1 MISGI
6 VFASVGL
13 FSKERPANTV
23 KPVATINGKKYP
35 LIFGFK
41 FLNEINALKPD
52 VEEVDGFV
60 QLVGGLQDGDAFAFQ
75 KLMHAALITYDDLTT
90 KEIDDYLETSEE
102 ALTLFENFISFLEQ
116 APLTA
121 LRTKKSLEAIKKIIA
136 YMEQIQANQQETTA

>member
-1 MISGI
+1 MST
-6 VFASVGL
+6 
-13 FSKERPANTV
+13 NV

-60 QLVGGLQDGDAFAFQ
+60 QLVGGLQDGDA
-75 KLMHAALITYDDLTT
+75 
-90 KEIDDYLETSEE
+90 
-102 ALTLFENFISFLEQ
+102 LTLFENFISFLEQ

-121 LRTKKSLEAIKKIIA
+121 LRTKKSLEAIKKIMA

>member
-1 MISGI
+1 MST
-6 VFASVGL
+6 
-13 FSKERPANTV
+13 NV

-52 VEEVDGFV
+52 VEEVDG
-60 QLVGGLQDGDAFAFQ
+60 DAFSFQ
-75 KLMHAALITYDDLTT
+75 KLMHASLITYDDLTT

-121 LRTKKSLEAIKKIIA
+121 LRTKKSLEAIKKIMA

>member
-1 MISGI
+1 MST
-6 VFASVGL
+6 
-13 FSKERPANTV
+13 NV

-52 VEEVDGFV
+52 VEEVDEFV
-60 QLVGGLQDGDAFAFQ
+60 QLIGGLQDGDAFAFR

-90 KEIDDYLETSEE
+90 KEIDEYLETSDEV
-102 ALTLFENFISFLEQ
+102 LTLFENFITFLKH

-121 LRTKKSLEAIKKIIA
+121 LRTKKALEAIKKIMA
-136 YMEQIQANQQETTA
+136 YVEQMEQMEVNQQETTD

>member
-1 MISGI
+1 MST
-6 VFASVGL
+6 
-13 FSKERPANTV
+13 NV
-23 KPVATINGKKYP
+23 KPVATINRKKYP

-121 LRTKKSLEAIKKIIA
+121 LRTKKSLEAIKKIMA

>member
-1 MISGI
+1 MST
-6 VFASVGL
+6 
-13 FSKERPANTV
+13 NV

-52 VEEVDGFV
+52 VEEVDEFV
-60 QLVGGLQDGDAFAFQ
+60 QLIGGLQDGDAFAFR

-102 ALTLFENFISFLEQ
+102 ALTLFENFITFLKH
-116 APLTA
+116 APLMA
-121 LRTKKSLEAIKKIIA
+121 LRTKKALEAIKKIMA
-136 YMEQIQANQQETTA
+136 YVEQMEQMEVNQQETTD